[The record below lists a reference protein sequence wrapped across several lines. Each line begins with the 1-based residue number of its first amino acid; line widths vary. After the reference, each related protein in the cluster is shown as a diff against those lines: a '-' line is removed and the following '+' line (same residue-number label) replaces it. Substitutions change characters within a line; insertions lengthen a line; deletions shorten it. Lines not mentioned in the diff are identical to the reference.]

1 MACSG
6 TKWIVRSCLSRTPTS
21 PSLFPVR
28 PTQPRSRSQVQPP
41 FQRCDSMGPTRKAR
55 APLPKGVRRAC
66 PSHSL
71 PGPPVA
77 RSEDRGCRFLTQN
90 QAACAV
96 CSARKVR
103 CDGQRPACSACL
115 RTAKHKRK
123 DLGTIV
129 CQYGSSSAAPKTT
142 DRARRGA
149 GYADSESDG
158 ETDSE
163 PVDSRKLLPRGA
175 KAHGLREWLVPPSST
190 PDALQ
195 KREGR
200 ITTPCRIPLLVPIP
214 ATVRRHGLLLPRSIH
229 PSLSSDKAAVL
240 IYSVTATS
248 RRPPRMPRSPPSTRL
263 SSRLS
268 PSQRRSTRSPL

>member
-6 TKWIVRSCLSRTPTS
+6 TKSIVRSCLSRTPTS

-28 PTQPRSRSQVQPP
+28 PTQPRSRSQVQLILPTV
-41 FQRCDSMGPTRKAR
+41 RLNGTDSKGAR
-55 APLPKGVRRAC
+55 ALAQRSTSCISLPLP
-66 PSHSL
+66 

-200 ITTPCRIPLLVPIP
+200 STTPCRIPLLVPIP
-214 ATVRRHGLLLPRSIH
+214 ATVRRHGLLLLRFIH
-229 PSLSSDKAAVL
+229 PSPSSDKAAAL
-240 IYSVTATS
+240 INSVTATS